1 MQLTQLL
8 QDDAGFAHWFGGY
21 VTCPLRVRG
30 AVPHAFFIASES
42 ESQSVSAN
50 ARERVSESQY
60 TSETEKDIDAE
71 IHKNSKNDNNHDGS
85 EDDIDTYD
93 EGEGEDEDENGDVLP
108 FAISGPYS
116 VASTQRFNTIDEI
129 IQQFISGNVSCLFMF
144 VLFYYL

>member
-8 QDDAGFAHWFGGY
+8 QDDAGFARWFGGY

-42 ESQSVSAN
+42 ESQSAN
-50 ARERVSESQY
+50 ARECVSESHWQY

-85 EDDIDTYD
+85 EDDLDTYD
-93 EGEGEDEDENGDVLP
+93 EGEDEDENGDVLP